1 MAVKIVCD
9 FCNRPLEFDTE
20 RGSYVMYRT
29 KRLNTRNLL
38 PHLCKS
44 CAEKL
49 DDILLMANAT
59 WMSQAEI
66 ALEAAKVNQERR
78 EKLGT
83 KG

>member
-1 MAVKIVCD
+1 MAVMVVCD
-9 FCNRPLEFDTE
+9 FCNMPLEFDAS
-20 RGSYVMYRT
+20 RGGYVIYHT
-29 KRLNTRNLL
+29 KRLNTRKLF

-66 ALEAAKVNQERR
+66 ALEASKVNQERR